1 MERLLTIDQ
10 LSELLQVKKNTI
22 YSWTFT
28 RRIPFVKI
36 GGGLRF
42 RKKRSVHGL
51 MKRRKKVESSKEKN
65 LTLCLY
71 NTIIDNNG

>member
-42 RKKRSVHGL
+42 REKEISTWIDEKA
-51 MKRRKKVESSKEKN
+51 KESREF
-65 LTLCLY
+65 
-71 NTIIDNNG
+71 